1 MPLIAIGAPPL
12 KIRGRRMTRP
22 AAMRLFSHRT
32 FPEALSKRR
41 TGGIYRAMSAAIT
54 TAISAAG
61 NDSPRPAEIPKI
73 RIRGLR
79 KRFGPKIVLDGVDL
93 DVMPSTSMVV
103 IGGSGSGKSV
113 LLKCILGLIDPDDG
127 RIEVDGQDILTQ
139 SRRERELTRARIG
152 MLFQNGALFDSLP
165 VWENVAFGLLARHA
179 TTRAG
184 ARDRANDILQ
194 QVGLAASVGDLSP
207 SELSGGMQKR
217 VALARAIAAQPDIM
231 FFDEPTTG
239 LDPIMGA
246 VIDGLIVDCV
256 KRLGSTAIAITHD
269 MASARRIGDR
279 AAMLLNGRVVWC
291 GPAEALMNSGNPAVD
306 QFTHGRREGPIQME
320 LRR

>member
-1 MPLIAIGAPPL
+1 
-12 KIRGRRMTRP
+12 
-22 AAMRLFSHRT
+22 
-32 FPEALSKRR
+32 
-41 TGGIYRAMSAAIT
+41 MST
-54 TAISAAG
+54 
-61 NDSPRPAEIPKI
+61 PKI

-79 KRFGPKIVLDGVDL
+79 KAFGEKQVLDGIDL
-93 DVMPSTSMVV
+93 NVPAGTSLVV

-113 LLKCILGLIDPDDG
+113 LLKCILGLIEPDAGSIEIDG
-127 RIEVDGQDILTQ
+127 RDILHLP
-139 SRRERELTRARIG
+139 RELAESARAKIG

-165 VWENVAFGLLARHA
+165 VWENVCFGLLAQRRV
-179 TTRAG
+179 TRAQ
-184 ARDRANDILQ
+184 AREKAGEFLA
-194 QVGLAASVGDLSP
+194 QVGLAPSVGDLSP

-217 VALARAIAAQPDIM
+217 VALARAIAAQPEIM

-256 KRLGSTAIAITHD
+256 KRLGSTAVAITHD
-269 MASARRIGDR
+269 MPSARRIGDQ
-279 AAMLLNGRVVWC
+279 AAMLFHGRIVWH
-291 GPAEALMNSGNPAVD
+291 GPATALMESGNPMVD

>member
-1 MPLIAIGAPPL
+1 
-12 KIRGRRMTRP
+12 
-22 AAMRLFSHRT
+22 
-32 FPEALSKRR
+32 
-41 TGGIYRAMSAAIT
+41 MSDAQ
-54 TAISAAG
+54 
-61 NDSPRPAEIPKI
+61 PKI
-73 RIRGLR
+73 RLRGLR
-79 KRFGPKIVLDGVDL
+79 KQFGNKTVLDGIDL
-93 DVMPSTSMVV
+93 DVAPGTSMVV

-113 LLKCILGLIDPDDG
+113 LIKCILGLLEPDAG
-127 RIEVDGQDILTQ
+127 LIEIDGQDVGKLD
-139 SRRERELTRARIG
+139 RREREAVRSRIG

-165 VWENVAFGLLARHA
+165 VWENVAFGLLARHRV
-179 TTRAG
+179 TRG
-184 ARDRANDILQ
+184 AAKSKAVEVLA
-194 QVGLAASVGDLSP
+194 QVGLAATVGDLWP
-207 SELSGGMQKR
+207 AELSGGMQKR
-217 VALARAIAAQPDIM
+217 VALARAIASQPDIL

-279 AAMLLNGRVVWC
+279 AAMIYRGKIDWE
-291 GPAEALMNSGNPAVD
+291 GPATSLMDSGNPVVD